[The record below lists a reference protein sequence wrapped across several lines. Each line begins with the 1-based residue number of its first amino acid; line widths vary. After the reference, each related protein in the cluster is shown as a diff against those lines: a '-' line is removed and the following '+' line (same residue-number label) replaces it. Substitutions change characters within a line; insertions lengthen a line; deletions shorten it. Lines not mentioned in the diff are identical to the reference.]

1 MEVDAKEV
9 QLTENLPSVYSLGVC
24 ISRCERAKGE
34 SLHTNVI
41 FKLILMTSPPGVGAP
56 GCNSGFSKYQSQ
68 APHPEVTYNGSRAE
82 RLGETIL
89 VQ

>member
-56 GCNSGFSKYQSQ
+56 GCKSGFS
-68 APHPEVTYNGSRAE
+68 NN
-82 RLGETIL
+82 
-89 VQ
+89 